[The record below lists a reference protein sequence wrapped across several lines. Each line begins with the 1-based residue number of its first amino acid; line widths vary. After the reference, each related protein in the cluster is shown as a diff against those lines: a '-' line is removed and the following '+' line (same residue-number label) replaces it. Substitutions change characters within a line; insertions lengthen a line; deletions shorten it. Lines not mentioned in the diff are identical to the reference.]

1 MANPIRSI
9 FSALNALI
17 RKILGR
23 PKKKKLLTKKHEIDK
38 LYSDLSPIHKEKK
51 TCSKSTLEK
60 IVRRKKKKKKKD
72 HDKDHDDKD

>member
-23 PKKKKLLTKKHEIDK
+23 PKKKKLLTKKHKIDK

-60 IVRRKKKKKKKD
+60 IVRS
-72 HDKDHDDKD
+72 